1 MNLET
6 NAVYF
11 RGIHAD
17 VRARGRNNKPP
28 PPLSASGATGGM
40 YTRRGDLLFMYKKK
54 YNHTALLYFNHTV
67 STTAEH
73 FFTLRAINALTG
85 ALLYSKPV
93 AKICIISLLFFY
105 SSCKL
110 YYVYSCADKFLF
122 LDFNLDNLIFHGRTV
137 DLQFITE
144 G

>member
-6 NAVYF
+6 LAVYF

-17 VRARGRNNKPP
+17 IRARGRNNKPP

-40 YTRRGDLLFMYKKK
+40 HTRRGDLLFMYKKK

-73 FFTLRAINALTG
+73 FFTPRAINALTG
-85 ALLYSKPV
+85 RLLV
-93 AKICIISLLFFY
+93 
-105 SSCKL
+105 
-110 YYVYSCADKFLF
+110 
-122 LDFNLDNLIFHGRTV
+122 
-137 DLQFITE
+137 Q
-144 G
+144 